1 MKQHAPLLS
10 LLTVLSL
17 ACGHAIAAVSADQA
31 NTLKTTLTPMG
42 AQKAG
47 NADGSIPAWTGGLT
61 KDVPGAKFGDVPAD
75 PFPGEKPVLQ
85 ITAQNAAQYA
95 DKLSEGTRALLQ
107 QYPDTFRVDVY
118 PTHRTAAAPD
128 WTYANT
134 LKNATDCQLI
144 ENGLSVKGCYGGV
157 PFPIPANGN
166 EVIWNFL
173 LRTEAESIQHGYRN
187 MIGNA
192 DGSRTLAS
200 RGVENWQYPYY
211 YKDGNAQSWPGQY
224 VLLRFL
230 TTEPP
235 FKAGESLVTH
245 DSIDAASPRE
255 AWQYLVGQRRVRRA
269 PTVGYDTPDFV
280 ASGANYFDEVHGFIG
295 HPDRYQWK
303 LIGKKE
309 MYIPYNLNAFHAAKP
324 DEVYTEKTLNSDKM
338 RWELHRVWEVE
349 ATVAPGKRHA
359 VPKRRFYIDED
370 SWTVSLVD
378 GYDAQGK
385 LWRVTQALPFVVPA
399 IPAVVVKPVVI
410 YNLQAKT
417 YSMVQGLNGET
428 YQVIARKPENFFTGN
443 AVAAGSVR

>member
-10 LLTVLSL
+10 ALALISL
-17 ACGHAIAAVSADQA
+17 VSGPALAAVSAEQA
-31 NTLKTTLTPMG
+31 NTLKSTLTPMG
-42 AQKAG
+42 AEKAG
-47 NADGSIPAWTGGLT
+47 NKDGSIPAWTGGLI
-61 KDVPGAKFGDVPAD
+61 KDVAGPKFGDAPAD
-75 PFPGEKPVLQ
+75 PFPGEKPLLQ
-85 ITAQNAAQYA
+85 ITAKNAAQYA

-107 QYPDTFRVDVY
+107 QYPDSFHLEVY
-118 PTHRTAAAPD
+118 PTHRSAAAPE
-128 WTYANT
+128 WTYENT
-134 LKNATDCQLI
+134 QKNATQCQLTQ
-144 ENGLSVKGCYGGV
+144 NGLSVQGCYGGV

-166 EVIWNFL
+166 ELIWNTL
-173 LRTEAESIQHGYRN
+173 LRTEAESIENGYHN
-187 MIGNA
+187 VIGNA

-211 YKDGNAQSWPGQY
+211 YKGGDAQKWSGQY

-230 TTEPP
+230 TSEPP

-245 DSIDAASPRE
+245 DSIDAANPRE

-280 ASGANYFDEVHGFIG
+280 ASGANYFDEVQAFIG
-295 HPDRYQWK
+295 HPDRYNWK

-309 MYIPYNLNAFHAAKP
+309 MYIPYNLNKFHAEKR
-324 DEVYTEKTLNSDKM
+324 DDVYAEKTLDSSKM

-370 SWTVSLVD
+370 SWTISLAD

-385 LWRVTQALPFVVPA
+385 LWRVTQALPFVVPS

-428 YQVIARKPENFFTGN
+428 YKVVARKPENFFTGN
-443 AVAAGSVR
+443 AVASGSVR